1 MKNIGF
7 LFVFL
12 LVQIQLSFAQ
22 KQSNVWY
29 FGRDGAGLDF
39 NCIPPSVITGHT
51 MIGWEG
57 VATVSDPNTGKV
69 LFYTNGDRIYGQNN
83 IEIID
88 GNNIT
93 PTSAGF
99 EPLNTVGQVM
109 PIPFPGNPNQYFVVA
124 TDIQGGKISS
134 FNTELNGVWAVQ
146 IDMEQ
151 NNGLGAVI
159 DRFQIH
165 NPLFAT
171 EKLMAVPHAN
181 GNDYFLVGHDF
192 DSDRFFISEVNNAGI
207 QIPPSFQ
214 NLGATH
220 SSNPND
226 FDNFNAIGE
235 LKASPD
241 GSMLASVI
249 SGAGTIELFDF
260 DNSTGTISNARVLG
274 NENEAFGVSFSPDNS
289 KLYITTWTG
298 KLIQFDLSSGNTNS
312 IINSKTTIFEYS
324 GGSFASLKIGPDF
337 KIYVSRFQGGGFAQ
351 DGGDTFL
358 GVINDPN
365 QPAANV
371 DYVHD
376 GIDLL
381 GNKCNWGLN
390 NVIEQNLYEQIE
402 LEVDLGEDLVGEC
415 DDPPFTLNAANDC
428 AEYLWQDGSME
439 STFLVSEPGTYYVDV
454 IYGNCEVSDTMIYE
468 VNSNLEISLGGNRT
482 ICSGES
488 IVLDVESNEATYLW
502 QDGSTESNYIVTT
515 PGSYAVTVTSECG
528 MASDQIE
535 VSAGGINPAVNEI
548 KIPNVFTPDGDGL
561 NDEFKPI
568 IPEEIL
574 AEIYDAEM
582 IIFNRWGQ
590 KVFSTKDLSVGW
602 SGVQND
608 KQASSDVFVWIL
620 RANLTTCDG
629 AAIQIFEKG
638 DVTVIR

>member
-1 MKNIGF
+1 MKKKAVLVIFF
-7 LFVFL
+7 LTI
-12 LVQIQLSFAQ
+12 IQLSFAQ
-22 KQSNVWY
+22 KQSNIWY

-39 NCIPPSVITGHT
+39 NCIPPSVVTGHT

-83 IEIID
+83 IEITD

-99 EPLNTVGQVM
+99 EPLNTVGQVI

-134 FNTELNGVWAVQ
+134 FNPELNGVWAVQ
-146 IDMEQ
+146 IDMDQ

-171 EKLMAVPHAN
+171 EKLMAIPHAN

-192 DSDRFFISEVNNAGI
+192 NSDRFFISEVTNAGI
-207 QIPPSFQ
+207 QIPPTFQ
-214 NLGATH
+214 NLGVTH
-220 SSNPND
+220 ASNPND

-274 NENEAFGVSFSPDNS
+274 NEDEAFGVSFSPDNS

-298 KLIQFDLSSGNTNS
+298 QLIQFDLSSGNTNT
-312 IINSKTTIFEYS
+312 IINSKTTIFDYA
-324 GGSFASLKIGPDF
+324 GGCFASLKIGPDF

-358 GVINDPN
+358 GVINEPN
-365 QPAANV
+365 QSAANV
-371 DYVHD
+371 NYVHD

-390 NVIEQNLYEQIE
+390 NVIEQNSYEQIE
-402 LEVDLGEDLVGEC
+402 LTVDLGDDIIGEC
-415 DDPPFTLNAANDC
+415 DDPPFTLTAENDC
-428 AEYLWQDGSME
+428 ADYFWQDGSMQ
-439 STFLVSEPGTYYVDV
+439 STFQVSEPGTYFVDV
-454 IYGNCEVSDTMIYE
+454 IYGNCVVSDTMIYE
-468 VNSNLEISLGGNRT
+468 VNSDLEISLGGNRT
-482 ICSGES
+482 ICTGES
-488 IVLDVESNEATYLW
+488 IILDVESNDATYLW
-502 QDGSTESNYIVTT
+502 QDGSTESNYNVTS
-515 PGSYAVTVTSECG
+515 PGTYAVTVTSDCG
-528 MASDQIE
+528 IAFDEIE
-535 VSAGGINPAVNEI
+535 VMIGGVNPMIDEI
-548 KIPNVFTPDGDGL
+548 KIPNAFTPDGDGI

-568 IPEEIL
+568 FPEEIL
-574 AEIYDAEM
+574 NEVSNGEL
-582 IIFNRWGQ
+582 IILNRWGQ
-590 KVFSTKDLSVGW
+590 KVFSTNDLNEGW
-602 SGVQND
+602 SGFQND
-608 KQASSDVFVWIL
+608 KQVSSDVFVWVIK
-620 RANLTTCDG
+620 ADISTCDG
-629 AAIQIFEKG
+629 GVVQFFEKG